1 MTKNQNDVM
10 NHFKKKREEES
21 IASAKITKESE
32 KYEVEVVTNPKIHKD
47 PYFGLFGCRR
57 CQGG

>member
-10 NHFKKKREEES
+10 DHLKKREEES

-32 KYEVEVVTNPKIHKD
+32 KYEVEVVP
-47 PYFGLFGCRR
+47 
-57 CQGG
+57 